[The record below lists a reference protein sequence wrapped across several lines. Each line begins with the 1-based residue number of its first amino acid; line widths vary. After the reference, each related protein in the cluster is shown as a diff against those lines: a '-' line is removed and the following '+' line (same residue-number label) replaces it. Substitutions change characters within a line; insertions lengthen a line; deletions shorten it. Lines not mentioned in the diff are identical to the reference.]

1 VLYEFLPLGWLHHYR
16 RLKPVFAFTDGHA
29 VPQVPLSQ
37 RLGASYKTIL
47 AGYTLI
53 ALITVLHARHP
64 HLMTLP
70 LYLVPCGMI
79 GLKISRRWGAFATVI
94 AAATTP
100 IVEALHDPTYA
111 SIPLLFWNCLMRFFT
126 LWIILI
132 LFERVSGGVGETE
145 KAAA

>member
-1 VLYEFLPLGWLHHYR
+1 
-16 RLKPVFAFTDGHA
+16 LKNIFSFADGRSTA
-29 VPQVPLSQ
+29 QVPLSQ
-37 RLGASYKTIL
+37 RLGANYKTIF
-47 AGYTLI
+47 AGYALI
-53 ALITVLHARHP
+53 ALITALHARHP

-79 GLKISRRWGAFATVI
+79 GLKISRRWGAFATAV
-94 AAATTP
+94 AAAVLP
-100 IVEALHDPTYA
+100 VVEAMHGPSYD

-145 KAAA
+145 KAVA